1 MPLPRASSVAIAT
14 LKLKCHPVQNL
25 YRIESNRDRQEG
37 AILIFTIVTII
48 FLPLSFV
55 SSFFGMNTSDIRD
68 MSRPQWVFW
77 ASAIPL
83 TLIVLGVSFFVARK
97 IEPLRDL
104 WHSFSDLWT
113 TKSANSTFYSAPAV
127 QTPQMY
133 AGPQRTITGLQ
144 RRQTG
149 YAYDGRAR
157 RRHTGLG
164 DYGG

>member
-1 MPLPRASSVAIAT
+1 MAMLILNV
-14 LKLKCHPVQNL
+14 HPVQNL

-68 MSRPQWVFW
+68 MSRPQWAFW

-97 IEPLRDL
+97 IEPLKDL
-104 WHSFSDLWT
+104 GHSLSDRWR
-113 TKSANSTFYSAPAV
+113 TKPAASDFYPAPAV
-127 QTPQMY
+127 QTHQMY
-133 AGPQRTITGLQ
+133 AGPQRVTTGLRHPQ
-144 RRQTG
+144 MG
-149 YAYDGRAR
+149 YTYDNRAR
-157 RRHTGLG
+157 RRHTARD
-164 DYGG
+164 DYSGYNA